1 MARGE
6 RQIKYVRDKIWWR
19 VTWEELIRDKETIWK
34 KTNQGRGGEYSPIPL
49 LLRLS
54 HLSGSPPSRQV
65 LTCEHSKVDQ
75 CDRSR
80 KPTPLETCMS
90 AMWGL

>member
-34 KTNQGRGGEYSPIPL
+34 KTNQGRGG
-49 LLRLS
+49 
-54 HLSGSPPSRQV
+54 
-65 LTCEHSKVDQ
+65 
-75 CDRSR
+75 
-80 KPTPLETCMS
+80 
-90 AMWGL
+90 